1 MFLNYLGFVIFEKNK
16 HMKKLL
22 FSLLFSVSF
31 IYGYSQEYQFKRIF
45 TNGSLVRVNGEI
57 VISDTLIILKYDGQ
71 KDVEYPVVSKATTIG
86 DFNTVYKCL
95 NNANTDQEVR
105 FSLTPSMNNKTR
117 GEVLDL
123 RMDIKDNFT
132 NTTTFVVYYLIPK

>member
-1 MFLNYLGFVIFEKNK
+1 
-16 HMKKLL
+16 MKKLL
-22 FSLLFSVSF
+22 FILLFSVSS
-31 IYGYSQEYQFKRIF
+31 IYAYSQEYQFKRAF
-45 TNGSLVRVNGEI
+45 VNGILVKINGEI
-57 VISDTLIILKYDGQ
+57 VISDTLIISKNEGQ
-71 KDVEYPVVSKATTIG
+71 KDIEFPVVSKATTNG
-86 DFNTVYKCL
+86 DYTTVYKCL
-95 NNANTDQEVR
+95 NNAKTDQEVR